1 MNDGWT
7 GLFDKTVPFPVGE
20 EIGEIGS
27 GGERGHKQK
36 LMRMGLLDHIITKE
50 WDKQKIT
57 SWKQLP
63 CS

>member
-1 MNDGWT
+1 
-7 GLFDKTVPFPVGE
+7 LFDKTVPFPVGE

-50 WDKQKIT
+50 
-57 SWKQLP
+57 
-63 CS
+63 